1 MSIDAFFWEDQ
12 TMFKTFCKYVSLNV
26 LGMIALSCYIL
37 ADTFFVS
44 QGLGTNGLTALN
56 LAIPIY
62 SFIHGTGLMIG
73 MGASSKFSILKGQNK
88 HDRANHTFMYALYLG
103 AFFAIIYVLI
113 GLFFCEPLLALYGA
127 QDAVMDLSLVYL
139 RTILSFSPFFISNNI
154 VLCFVRNDGSPQL
167 SMAGMIIGSFSNI
180 LLDWF
185 FIFPCG
191 WGMFGAAFATG
202 LAPIISLC
210 ITSMHFLQKKNTFH
224 VSRCTFSVPQALQ
237 IVSMGLP
244 SLVTEA
250 ASGIVIILFNMLFMH
265 LDGNTAVAA
274 YGIVANI
281 SLVVLS
287 VFTGIAQGIQPIL
300 SKAYG
305 QQNHRALQKTYG
317 YAIKTMLVYA
327 IVVFLFLVWKSN
339 GITAIFNSQQ
349 NEHLQVLA
357 NQGIVLYFIACPFAG
372 FNIITSIT
380 FSSTQMTVYGQ
391 ILSLLRSLI
400 LIVPMALLL
409 AFTLGIPG
417 VWLSFP
423 VTEILVSLYGFTLI
437 KKNLYS
443 L

>member
-1 MSIDAFFWEDQ
+1 
-12 TMFKTFCKYVSLNV
+12 
-26 LGMIALSCYIL
+26 
-37 ADTFFVS
+37 
-44 QGLGTNGLTALN
+44 
-56 LAIPIY
+56 
-62 SFIHGTGLMIG
+62 
-73 MGASSKFSILKGQNK
+73 
-88 HDRANHTFMYALYLG
+88 
-103 AFFAIIYVLI
+103 
-113 GLFFCEPLLALYGA
+113 
-127 QDAVMDLSLVYL
+127 
-139 RTILSFSPFFISNNI
+139 
-154 VLCFVRNDGSPQL
+154 
-167 SMAGMIIGSFSNI
+167 MAGMIIGSFSNI
-180 LLDWF
+180 LLDWV

-224 VSRCTFSVPQALQ
+224 VSRCTFSMPQALQ

-250 ASGIVIILFNMLFMH
+250 ASAIVIILFNMLFMH

-305 QQNHRALQKTYG
+305 QQNHRALQKIYG

-327 IVVFLFLVWKSN
+327 IFVFLFLVWKSD
-339 GITAIFNSQQ
+339 GITTIFNSQQ

-380 FSSTQMTVYGQ
+380 FSSTQLTVYGQ

-417 VWLSFP
+417 IWLSFP